1 MLICRMSFLISW
13 TGCKISV
20 LCMCLA
26 CGGQGRRVE
35 HQSYHGSGLK
45 EHEVSP
51 QHEGLAL
58 LLRTLDPTAQ
68 FQTTPALHGVDLH
81 PGGNIRRP
89 CLHVAQQSAASFA
102 TRARC
107 RSLGMQQSE
116 TAVPVLQRPSVQL
129 PLLLASYMVQVLW
142 LARQAL
148 PFFKALLPETEVV
161 AENVVAAAILTRGV
175 TVTLRKRRQQQR
187 PAQQEGE
194 PGAGEAGE
202 AAPISLKLPAEI
214 CSKKTLLADTAVGLI
229 VAHLISGYFNT
240 AADIFLNCLAVVG
253 VPMTFNQKYALQV
266 LLSYLTYVWMSVKLL
281 GWRLKPFF
289 PPPFGKGSWLR
300 VRWRTDWLGWVIGG
314 YYTSVLGYN
323 FVEELR
329 HAIMGPDSDPDII
342 VSRLIRP
349 GGGDLGALAIG
360 FIAPCAIAPIL
371 EEVVYRGF
379 LLRAL
384 TCFMP
389 LRAALPVHALL
400 FGLHHV
406 VGGRAPHVV
415 LPLAALAWFWGWL
428 YAASNNL
435 LVPILIHAMFNS
447 RGFIESLLEGQY

>member
-1 MLICRMSFLISW
+1 
-13 TGCKISV
+13 
-20 LCMCLA
+20 
-26 CGGQGRRVE
+26 
-35 HQSYHGSGLK
+35 
-45 EHEVSP
+45 
-51 QHEGLAL
+51 
-58 LLRTLDPTAQ
+58 
-68 FQTTPALHGVDLH
+68 
-81 PGGNIRRP
+81 
-89 CLHVAQQSAASFA
+89 
-102 TRARC
+102 
-107 RSLGMQQSE
+107 MQQSE
-116 TAVPVLQRPSVQL
+116 AVVPLYQRPSVQL
-129 PLLLASYMVQVLW
+129 PLLLVSYFLQVLW
-142 LARQAL
+142 LAKQTL

-161 AENVVAAAILTRGV
+161 AENVVGAAILTRCV
-175 TVTLRKRRQQQR
+175 AVTLRKRRQQQ
-187 PAQQEGE
+187 PSAQQAGE
-194 PGAGEAGE
+194 SGAGEAAE
-202 AAPISLKLPAEI
+202 AAPSPLQLPAEI
-214 CSKKTLLADTAVGLI
+214 CSKKSLLADTAFGLI

-240 AADIFLNCLAVVG
+240 AADIFLNCLAVIG

-266 LLSYLTYVWMSVKLL
+266 LLSYLTYVWMSIKLL

-300 VRWRTDWLGWVIGG
+300 VKWRTDWLGWVIGG

-379 LLRAL
+379 LLRGL
-384 TCFMP
+384 LCFMP
-389 LRAALPVHALL
+389 LKAALPVHALL

-415 LPLAALAWFWGWL
+415 LPLAALAWLWGWL
-428 YAASNNL
+428 YAASDNL
-435 LVPILIHAMFNS
+435 IVTILIHAMFNS
-447 RGFIESLLEGQY
+447 RGFIESLVEGEY